1 MEHTNSNCNED
12 RLLLMQMEKGNKG
25 AFSKLYD
32 KYWQQAYSKAYI
44 RLGNS
49 DKAKDVVQDV
59 FLNIWVRREHSIGN
73 FPAYLHVAIRN
84 QVLKIIAKDKKK
96 YPFLDKLKFM
106 HEEGS
111 QPDRNLLWKEFY
123 KSYKSQIE
131 KLPPKR
137 QKIFRLHFHED
148 LTTKRISTELGVSRK
163 TVQNQLGK
171 AVAQLRT
178 SLMHLF

>member
-1 MEHTNSNCNED
+1 MENTNSNGKDD
-12 RLLLMQMEKGNKG
+12 RLLLEIKKGNKE

-49 DKAKDVVQDV
+49 DQAKDVVQDV

-73 FPAYLHVAIRN
+73 FPAYLHVAVRN
-84 QVLKIIAKDKKK
+84 QVLKIIAKEKKK
-96 YPFLDKLKFM
+96 HPFLDMLQVM
-106 HEEGS
+106 HEDGH

-131 KLPPKR
+131 TLPPKR
-137 QKIFRLHFHED
+137 QKIFRLHFHKD
-148 LTTKRISTELGVSRK
+148 LTTKKISTELGISRK

>member
-1 MEHTNSNCNED
+1 MENTNCKDD
-12 RLLLMQMEKGNKG
+12 RLLLELKKGNKE
-25 AFSKLYD
+25 AFSRLYD

-49 DKAKDVVQDV
+49 DQAKDVVQDV
-59 FLNIWVRREHSIGN
+59 FLNIWARREHTIGN
-73 FPAYLHVAIRN
+73 FPAYLHIAVRN
-84 QVLKIIAKDKKK
+84 QVFKIIAKEKKK
-96 YPFLDKLKFM
+96 YPFLDML
-106 HEEGS
+106 EVIQEQGS

-123 KSYKSQIE
+123 KSYQLQIE

-137 QKIFRLHFHED
+137 QKIFRLHFHKD
-148 LTTKRISTELGVSRK
+148 LPTKKISAELGISRK

-178 SLMHLF
+178 SLMQLF